1 MDQTVDLIK
10 SKELN
15 HNLFTVEEVQRM
27 IAQTRDYPVDGQK
40 PINIQIN
47 VGGDNARGRSRKDE
61 TGFAIAR
68 SKLFWIV
75 VALSVSA
82 AISYARTR
90 VICQSFKDS
99 GRSFYGMG
107 VDRCIGVLIKQ
118 PFEKVADQ
126 LEALNRSY

>member
-15 HNLFTVEEVQRM
+15 PTLFTLEEVQRM
-27 IAQTRDYPVDGQK
+27 IAQARDYPVDGQK

-47 VGGDNARGRSRKDE
+47 VDSDNARGRSRKDE
-61 TGFAIAR
+61 AGFAIVR

-82 AISYARTR
+82 AMSYARTR
-90 VICQSFKDS
+90 SICQSFKDS
-99 GRSFYGMG
+99 GRFFYGMG

-126 LEALNRSY
+126 LEAINRSY